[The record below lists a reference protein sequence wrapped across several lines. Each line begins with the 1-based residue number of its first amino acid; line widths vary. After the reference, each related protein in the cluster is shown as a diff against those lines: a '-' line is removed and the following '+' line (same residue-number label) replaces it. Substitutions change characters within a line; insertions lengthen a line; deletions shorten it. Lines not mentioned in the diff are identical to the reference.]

1 MANIILHTSN
11 PPQVGFNY
19 RRVQLTGQTVSY
31 AVYDDGWN
39 LANGVYDY
47 LVQPNPLY
55 TQDLDT
61 SSPTPLLTL
70 KYPNAFGTYD
80 RFTEEDGT
88 KMDKNVGGIQYYII
102 DHLTGLMWLNN
113 LGVRNSFD
121 NNMGVGGIIEGI
133 TTNGFSDWRSPNK
146 NEIASLQDNGWNRI
160 FPGSPYLLDNLLRQP
175 LFTSTTFGIGQTNTI
190 FKSSGIDTI
199 FQQALKTDTSIY
211 GTIVRTYYP

>member
-19 RRVQLTGQTVSY
+19 KRVQPTGQVVSY

-61 SSPTPLLTL
+61 SSPTPLSTL
-70 KYPNAFGTYD
+70 KYLNAFGTYD

-88 KMDKNVGGIQYYII
+88 VMSGGTQFWII
-102 DHLTGLMWLNN
+102 DHLTGLMWFNY
-113 LGVRNSFD
+113 GVGIRDSFD
-121 NNMGVGGIIEGI
+121 NLMGVGGIIEGI
-133 TTNGFSDWRSPNK
+133 SLNGFTDWRSPNK
-146 NEIASLQDNGWNRI
+146 NEIISIQDNGWDRVS
-160 FPGSPYLLDNLLRQP
+160 GSPYLLDNLLRQP
-175 LFTSTTFGIGQTNTI
+175 LFTCTTFGIGQTNAI

-199 FQQALKTDTSIY
+199 FQQNLKTDTLIY